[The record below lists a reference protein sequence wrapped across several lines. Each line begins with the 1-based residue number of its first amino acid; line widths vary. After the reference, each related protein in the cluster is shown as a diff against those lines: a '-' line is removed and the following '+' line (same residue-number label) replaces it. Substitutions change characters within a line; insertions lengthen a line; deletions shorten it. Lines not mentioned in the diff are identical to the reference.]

1 MSIEVKVSLG
11 EIYITTT
18 QDDKDLAIK
27 EAMQTISNEVGTEI
41 AISSQY
47 QIVGDNYEDATEGEC
62 DKCDSAYDVGSRDN
76 RCGNCG
82 NCGNCCTH
90 KEAE

>member
-1 MSIEVKVSLG
+1 MAMYKTLDEAFASIDYGMCFICKAKHEFPNVKC
-11 EIYITTT
+11 EFADE
-18 QDDKDLAIK
+18 Q
-27 EAMQTISNEVGTEI
+27 
-41 AISSQY
+41 
-47 QIVGDNYEDATEGEC
+47 GEC